1 MQYLLTRTLKIDVKY
16 VNLLDTELQL
26 TKLRTSMKN
35 LKEKEFQKICQKAIS
50 GTVYDNDRDKNN
62 DKVIRDLEA
71 TSLQTDSAMGIRK
84 NAAVILF

>member
-62 DKVIRDLEA
+62 DKVRDLEA

-84 NAAVILF
+84 NAAAILF